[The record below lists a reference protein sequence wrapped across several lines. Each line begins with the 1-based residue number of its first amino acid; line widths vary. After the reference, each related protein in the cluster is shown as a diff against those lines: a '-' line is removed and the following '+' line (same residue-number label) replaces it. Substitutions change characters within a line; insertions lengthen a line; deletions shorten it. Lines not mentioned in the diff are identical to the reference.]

1 MAVVLKQREGS
12 SLSPQSLIIFQIL
25 CILYVKFFV
34 DNGTFPHAM
43 NYLCDLLNVIT
54 FCFSFGKI
62 MKTFEKI
69 KAKVFLAIMVTMVVT
84 AVAGVLL
91 NGAQITL
98 AIWGARNTG
107 RMFIF
112 WINCIV
118 LMDYD
123 GLINA
128 FRYIIIAYIIN
139 FGLSLYQYFA
149 MGKTGDNL
157 GGIFGTVTGANMYTL
172 AFLMIG
178 AFFVIAMYLQKQ
190 MPIYKM
196 LLVLALAVVLAP
208 MAELR
213 AFFFVFPA
221 LFVVTLLLQ
230 KKMSMRL
237 FLTVALGVV
246 VVIGAIRVLSI
257 VFPDSVETLSFD
269 SALEYLSGTKT
280 QGYSSADDLSR
291 LGAVPTLY
299 DKFFDE
305 SSIKSLFG
313 FGLGSTET
321 SGYDFFNSEFYEK
334 YSYLHYTW
342 FFDAIIFLELGFLGL
357 IEFALFYIAVFLY
370 GASKLKALNSQ
381 QKAFTCL
388 GCIMAL
394 YSIFSAVYNATLRVE
409 AGYLVYFAMA
419 VPFIVQRYKGEHIHK
434 IDKKLFKLTKVKI
447 KVSK

>member
-1 MAVVLKQREGS
+1 MAVVLKQGEGS

-25 CILYVKFFV
+25 CVLYVKFFV

-84 AVAGVLL
+84 AVVGVLL
-91 NGAQITL
+91 NDAQITL

-149 MGKTGDNL
+149 MGKAGDNL
-157 GGIFGTVTGANMYTL
+157 GGLFGPVTGAHSYTL
-172 AFLMIG
+172 IFLILG
-178 AFFVIAMYLQKQ
+178 SFFVITMYLQKQ
-190 MPIYKM
+190 MPLYKM
-196 LLVLALAVVLAP
+196 LLVLVLAIVLAP

-221 LFVVTLLLQ
+221 LFVVTLILQ
-230 KKMSMRL
+230 RKMSMRL
-237 FLTVALGVV
+237 FLTIALGVV
-246 VVIGAIRVLSI
+246 VIIGAIQVLSI
-257 VFPDSVETLSFD
+257 VFPKSVETLS
-269 SALEYLSGTKT
+269 LENAKEYAMGTEK

-291 LGAVPTLY
+291 LGAIPTLY
-299 DKFFDE
+299 DKFMDD
-305 SSIKSLFG
+305 STSKNLFG
-313 FGLGSTET
+313 MGLGSTDT

-334 YSYLHYTW
+334 YNHLHYNW
-342 FFDAIIFLELGFLGL
+342 FFDAMIYLELGVLGL
-357 IEFALFYIAVFLY
+357 VEFALFYILIFLY
-370 GASKLKALNSQ
+370 GRNKLKGLNPQ
-381 QKAFTCL
+381 QMAFTSL
-388 GCIMAL
+388 GCIVAA
-394 YSIFSAVYNATLRVE
+394 YAVFSAVYNATLRVE
-409 AGYLVYFAMA
+409 AGYLVYLALA
-419 VPFIVQRYKGEHIHK
+419 CPFIIEKCRGQYISG
-434 IDKKLFKLTKVKI
+434 IDKKVFKLSRVKVKI
-447 KVSK
+447 SK